1 MGKSKK
7 KKPVRRAGE
16 LTNDGTP
23 RSFIFNR
30 GEVGKTLMNLV
41 GDIRHVMQPY
51 TAVNLKTTKSNVLKD
66 FVHVA
71 GPYGISHFIII
82 SKTELAPYMKICR
95 LPRGPTLT
103 FKLNEYSLMKDVVSI
118 LKRPKTIGQQFRN
131 PSLAVLNGFNGED
144 SHIKLMTTVFQNMFP
159 SLKVQ
164 KVKLSDIGRCSVF
177 NYNPETGCVDF
188 RHYNIEA
195 RPTGVS
201 RCVKKLLKNQIP
213 NLGTLNDISDFVSGA
228 AYLSESEGE
237 DAVESKVI
245 LPQKVR
251 GRGNMKSGQSA
262 IRLTEMGPR
271 FQLELLKI
279 EEGVCDGEVLYH
291 KYESRTPEEVTK
303 MKKKRENDRLL
314 KEKRKQQ
321 QAANIAKKEKEKEE
335 HKQRSLAGMKRKN
348 DNDNEEKDNDN
359 EENDDEEGEKI
370 ESDED
375 DDLDYYRQEVGEEPD
390 KELFDAKPRKKKSFS
405 ISMKKRRKLDA
416 MNDEKTKKSRNLG
429 SKRDE
434 KSSFRKTQG
443 KGQLKKNS
451 KMSSVKFKPKKSSR
465 K

>member
-7 KKPVRRAGE
+7 KKKPVKRAGE

-23 RSFIFNR
+23 RSFVFHR

-41 GDIRHVMQPY
+41 GDIRHIMQPY

-144 SHIKLMTTVFQNMFP
+144 LHIKLMTTVFQNMFP

-201 RCVKKLLKNQIP
+201 RCVKKLLKNQVP

-237 DAVESKVI
+237 DVAESKVI

-251 GRGNMKSGQSA
+251 GRGNIKSGQSA

-291 KYESRTPEEVTK
+291 KYESRTTEEVKK

-314 KEKRKQQ
+314 KEKRKQE
-321 QAANIAKKEKEKEE
+321 QAANIAKKEKENEE

-348 DNDNEEKDNDN
+348 EDASDEED
-359 EENDDEEGEKI
+359 NDDEEDEKM

-375 DDLDYYRQEVGEEPD
+375 DDIAYYRQEVGEEPD
-390 KELFDAKPRKKKSFS
+390 KELFDAKPRTKKSSS
-405 ISMKKRRKLDA
+405 IPMKKRRKMDTV
-416 MNDEKTKKSRNLG
+416 NGEKATKLKNLG
-429 SKRDE
+429 LNRE
-434 KSSFRKTQG
+434 RKSSFRKIQG
-443 KGQLKKNS
+443 KGQLKKSS
-451 KMSSVKFKPKKSSR
+451 KVSNVKFKPKKSSR